1 MDIWMRSA
9 PGGKA
14 VSYTHLDFIY
24 IFFFCSANM
33 KLCIHLCLILSCD
46 SLRGCHDRIMAV
58 PQNTHTPAHGDVY
71 KRQVILL
78 LFSPHL
84 LWLPHFHHLSF
95 VHFTMFS
102 SIFYPSL
109 VLFNQLYETYYRNSH
124 VKCQYCLI
132 CFTFVS

>member
-1 MDIWMRSA
+1 MTTRAFNQYMEMY
-9 PGGKA
+9 
-14 VSYTHLDFIY
+14 YTEHPDFPDNIGE
-24 IFFFCSANM
+24 
-33 KLCIHLCLILSCD
+33 LI
-46 SLRGCHDRIMAV
+46 
-58 PQNTHTPAHGDVY
+58 QDVY
-71 KRQVILL
+71 KGPEDTARILVNTIDSSRENILKQWPVILL

-84 LWLPHFHHLSF
+84 LWLPHLRHLSF

-124 VKCQYCLI
+124 VKCQYCFI